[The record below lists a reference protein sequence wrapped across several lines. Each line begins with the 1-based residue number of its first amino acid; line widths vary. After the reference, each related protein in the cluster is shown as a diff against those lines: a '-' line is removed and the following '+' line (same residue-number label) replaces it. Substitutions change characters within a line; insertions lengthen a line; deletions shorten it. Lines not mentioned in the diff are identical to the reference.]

1 MERKRYEEYG
11 YVLDY
16 LPRGKTGFGK
26 GYIAEPTV
34 QVVGEVFFTLLE
46 AVVKPNA
53 IINLHERVYVGKD
66 QREKISHIIGRVGYE
81 ELTPT
86 AKSELPAVIEEIVK
100 LQELRFVEFF
110 NKAQPITPRMHA
122 FELLPGIG
130 KKYMWQI
137 VNERDKKPFA
147 SFKEIQERANVPDP
161 VKAIVRR
168 ILDELTSDQKYR
180 IFTRQT

>member
-1 MERKRYEEYG
+1 
-11 YVLDY
+11 
-16 LPRGKTGFGK
+16 
-26 GYIAEPTV
+26 
-34 QVVGEVFFTLLE
+34 
-46 AVVKPNA
+46 
-53 IINLHERVYVGKD
+53 
-66 QREKISHIIGRVGYE
+66 
-81 ELTPT
+81 
-86 AKSELPAVIEEIVK
+86 
-100 LQELRFVEFF
+100 
-110 NKAQPITPRMHA
+110 MHA